1 MPKRSLKSGASATKE
16 EQEPDEADHVP
27 PKRSKKRKIKQDE
40 DFDAIAQKLPARTP
54 AADPEPLVRTTKDE
68 SVAVAGDTF
77 EDAVATDKVD
87 WVARRKEKAQRKQ
100 ERAAKLDEQ
109 SKAAIK
115 AKLEEQANR
124 EAMNKALKEKGKLTK
139 KQKYLAA
146 KAAKKAQA
154 QANEGKKE
162 RARFDVE
169 ETLAA
174 LKIKKLDPR
183 AVSCFLT
190 GLPYLASEEH
200 VAAHFADVGPNK
212 VQLLRDQGASR
223 PNGTGFVTFTAAEH
237 ALRACT
243 FSGSKL
249 QGRWIKVRLCE
260 PRDNGLLKTMDG
272 PGVKPAGCLSAVI
285 KCDAS
290 VSEAS
295 LWKLF
300 EDCQVSNISCLTDK
314 DTGEFRG
321 TAFMDFDDTAMVD
334 KAVKKSGQSIKGLPI
349 LVRYKEELQPKVN
362 RGGVAPH
369 NRAPPVPPPA
379 GTKTTFDDA
388 SDSE

>member
-1 MPKRSLKSGASATKE
+1 MGTTPTGQSEDSHDNGYNEDEEEFEDDESVSGQCSGNESDSQSQGAVAPSCGAGS
-16 EQEPDEADHVP
+16 EADHVFHELI
-27 PKRSKKRKIKQDE
+27 KRGAVPAIVGKRK
-40 DFDAIAQKLPARTP
+40 RCSN
-54 AADPEPLVRTTKDE
+54 R
-68 SVAVAGDTF
+68 SGGDSMQGEVEMELYT
-77 EDAVATDKVD
+77 
-87 WVARRKEKAQRKQ
+87 
-100 ERAAKLDEQ
+100 
-109 SKAAIK
+109 
-115 AKLEEQANR
+115 EE
-124 EAMNKALKEKGKLTK
+124 
-139 KQKYLAA
+139 
-146 KAAKKAQA
+146 AAKKAQA